1 MALWNTVGD
10 YLEDSGWTTAL
21 TNADVASAG
30 KADSFLKTAFLAT
43 GLQQDAE
50 TREAWRNNMIEK
62 SPTFQCWNT
71 ILKIEITGLIMIRA
85 HRDKYFLLFVESL
98 KESTPYGFLLS

>member
-1 MALWNTVGD
+1 MDLWNTVGD

-43 GLQQDAE
+43 GLQQDAK
-50 TREAWRNNMIEK
+50 T
-62 SPTFQCWNT
+62 
-71 ILKIEITGLIMIRA
+71 
-85 HRDKYFLLFVESL
+85 
-98 KESTPYGFLLS
+98 

>member
-1 MALWNTVGD
+1 MQGGLHIEMALWNTVGD

-30 KADSFLKTAFLAT
+30 KADSFLKTAT

-50 TREAWRNNMIEK
+50 TREAWINNMIEK
-62 SPTFQCWNT
+62 SPTFQYWNT
-71 ILKIEITGLIMIRA
+71 ILKIE
-85 HRDKYFLLFVESL
+85 
-98 KESTPYGFLLS
+98 